1 MGIAGEPAYSAA
13 KFALVGWSESLYAD
27 LVGTGIAVR
36 LVLPGS
42 IDTEIW
48 DQPDND
54 PPFYNGPL
62 TPADEVAAGIVACI
76 ASDRFEHYLPD
87 MSAVVKMKTN
97 DFEGF
102 VAGMRA
108 MVDATPDPAAA
119 SES

>member
-1 MGIAGEPAYSAA
+1 M
-13 KFALVGWSESLYAD
+13 
-27 LVGTGIAVR
+27 GTGVAVR

-87 MSAVVKMKTN
+87 MSAVVDMKTK

-102 VAGMRA
+102 VAAMRA
-108 MVDATPDPAAA
+108 MVDATLPTRPP
-119 SES
+119 SIES